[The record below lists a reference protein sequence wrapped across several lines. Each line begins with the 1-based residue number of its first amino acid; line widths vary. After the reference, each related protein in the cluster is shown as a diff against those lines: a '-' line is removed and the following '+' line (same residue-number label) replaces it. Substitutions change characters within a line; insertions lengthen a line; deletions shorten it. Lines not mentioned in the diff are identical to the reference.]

1 MYVHFLCLFYLKIQ
15 INLRTNITKL
25 TVHIHNNL
33 LNHPTFHSEDLYTVL
48 VNLVSKSK
56 RFVGLSSYQF
66 MLSTV
71 LLTSRNAR
79 YSRLLLVGF
88 TKTKCQ

>member
-15 INLRTNITKL
+15 INIRTNITKL

-56 RFVGLSSYQF
+56 RFVGLSSY
-66 MLSTV
+66 
-71 LLTSRNAR
+71 
-79 YSRLLLVGF
+79 
-88 TKTKCQ
+88 